1 MAARNEIDINLFLGP
16 PDAPTLQNV
25 IAALCPLEPA
35 EGAAGSSPRLA
46 RFAILESLTDT
57 RFPLPKKGEITLAE
71 WPKGRLFAAAFE
83 LQWEKLEQGFRS
95 CFACEKN
102 WPWPEPATGVDLKT
116 VLNPADGLLETY
128 AADPGRER
136 YSVYLRPEQ
145 DNSLGRSLQYEALAA
160 TRPRS
165 IKNESPNALLEIKRY
180 FDDHGR
186 LLFWRY
192 QNMRWE

>member
-1 MAARNEIDINLFLGP
+1 MVAKTEIDINLFLGP
-16 PDAPTLQNV
+16 PDTSTLQNV

-35 EGAAGSSPRLA
+35 EGAARPPSLLA
-46 RFAILESLTDT
+46 RFAVLESLTDT
-57 RFPLPKKGEITLAE
+57 RFPLPKKGEITLEE

-95 CFACEKN
+95 CFACEKS
-102 WPWPEPATGVDLKT
+102 WTWPEPANGVDFKT
-116 VLNPADGLLETY
+116 ALNPANRLLETY
-128 AADPGRER
+128 AADPERER

-145 DNSLGRSLQYEALAA
+145 DNSLGRLLQYEALAA
-160 TRPRS
+160 TRPKS

-180 FDDHGR
+180 FDGHGR